1 MSLCLGVKR
10 PKPAQLEPSGRGP
23 SVLTIAGMSKF
34 ALFLP
39 LLLSAACGGS
49 APPAESAKAPEAEPE
64 TPAEAKPE
72 EAKPEAD
79 EKPAASSKPSSKGD
93 DDGPKPTRS
102 PKDIVTA
109 PDVTFMFSFNES
121 DVKQAADTKCSAS
134 SKNDPKTMNECMAK
148 ARKAIEVDGYVFK
161 EKDGKWWWLTLRTQ
175 GKTLHTLHKFEI
187 EFGAEEARS
196 IVIKP
201 KGKDLGQAPGKT
213 PGPITIS
220 VPNDYQIALND
231 AKLGK
236 LVYEAKIGILSQ

>member
-1 MSLCLGVKR
+1 
-10 PKPAQLEPSGRGP
+10 
-23 SVLTIAGMSKF
+23 MSKF

-49 APPAESAKAPEAEPE
+49 TPPAEPPE
-64 TPAEAKPE
+64 TPQAGENATAAEAKADA
-72 EAKPEAD
+72 AKAD
-79 EKPAASSKPSSKGD
+79 DETVEPSSKPSASKAS

-121 DVKQAADTKCSAS
+121 DVKQAAETKCTAS

-148 ARKAIEVDGYVFK
+148 ARKQIEIDGYVFK
-161 EKDGKWWWLTLRTQ
+161 EADGKWWWLTLRTQ

-187 EFGAEEARS
+187 DFGEESERS

-201 KGKDLGQAPGKT
+201 KGKDLGQAPGRT
-213 PGPITIS
+213 PSSVTIT
-220 VPNDYQIALND
+220 VPNDYQISLND

-236 LVYEAKIGILSQ
+236 LVYEAKIGILSK